1 MKIGLI
7 GCGVMGQNHLRV
19 LKNLTEVAEITV
31 SDPSENNLN
40 TAKKNYGIEKC
51 YSNYNEMIKNEAL
64 DGIVIATPPVTHRN
78 IAIDVLE
85 AKIPTLLEKPIA
97 HTLKDANDI
106 IEASKKNNT
115 LLTVGHIERFNPVI
129 SQLKT
134 FLNNNVLKNIYLI
147 NTHRIG
153 PFPKRLLGNVEG
165 VLVDL
170 AIHDFDIIYYLSSK
184 IKSIK
189 SQVIKE
195 NNQEIYA
202 KTLMELESGVKA
214 SSEFSW
220 VSPRYLRTIEIYG
233 DAGMLM
239 GDYYNQEVTFYENSD
254 FENAESKNSSFLGE
268 GLITVGRIIKYPI
281 RKQEPLALELKNFLN
296 AIKGKEEILVKPEE
310 AFMALEATL
319 SI

>member
-7 GCGVMGQNHLRV
+7 GCGVMGQHHLRV
-19 LKNLTEVAEITV
+19 LKSLPEVTDISV
-31 SDPSENNLN
+31 CDPSDININ
-40 TAKKNYGIEKC
+40 TVKSNHGIEKC
-51 YSNYNEMIKNEAL
+51 YSNYNDMLSKEKL
-64 DGIVIATPPVTHRN
+64 DGVIIATPPVTHRD
-78 IAIDVLE
+78 IAIATLN
-85 AKIPTLLEKPIA
+85 AKVPTLLEKPIA
-97 HTLKDANDI
+97 HSLEDANEI
-106 IEASKKNNT
+106 IKSSNKNGT

-147 NTHRIG
+147 NTYRIG

-165 VLVDL
+165 VLIDL
-170 AIHDFDIIYYLSSK
+170 AIHDFDIIYYLSAQ
-184 IKSIK
+184 IKSVQ

-202 KTLMELESGVKA
+202 KTLMELENGVKA

-220 VSPRYLRTIEIYG
+220 VSPRYQRTIEIYG

-254 FENAESKNSSFLGE
+254 FDSDSQKSSFLGE
-268 GLITVGRIIKYPI
+268 GLITVGKIIKYPI
-281 RKQEPLALELKNFLN
+281 RKQEPLSLELKNFIN
-296 AIKGKEEILVKPEE
+296 SIKGKEDILVKPEE
-310 AFMALEATL
+310 ALLALEATL